1 MPLIL
6 EHFILTF
13 FEFRLSVPWILVLS
27 YLQVLD
33 QEHRSVSERTG
44 VDLDT
49 VTSVSND
56 LHQLIPQAHACV
68 EEKVG
73 LNPQ

>member
-1 MPLIL
+1 M
-6 EHFILTF
+6 
-13 FEFRLSVPWILVLS
+13 
-27 YLQVLD
+27 
-33 QEHRSVSERTG
+33 
-44 VDLDT
+44 DLDT

-73 LNPQ
+73 LTPQYNSSPKDIWLDYRF

>member
-73 LNPQ
+73 LTP

>member
-73 LNPQ
+73 QPPQ